1 MEWGMS
7 NVVNT
12 NVNSLNA
19 QAALSQS
26 LRAQATAM
34 QQLSSGKRINSA
46 ADDAAGLAIVMK
58 MQANISGMNQAVRN
72 ANDSIS
78 MLQTADAGAGAT
90 TTMLQR
96 MRELAVQ
103 AANGTYSSTDRSNLN
118 TEFGNLQNEIDRVAK
133 VTLWNGVTLGVGK
146 SLQMQVGYGSSAT
159 SNVVTVSTSTLT
171 TSALSVSSVT
181 ITSQS
186 AALSSISAI
195 DDALTTLATDRAGLG
210 AKINRFQFTVD
221 GLTNTSTNTSA
232 SVSRIQDTDYSQ
244 ATASLSKAQILQQ
257 AGTAMLAQ
265 ANQQPLLVLSLL
277 K

>member
-1 MEWGMS
+1 
-7 NVVNT
+7 
-12 NVNSLNA
+12 
-19 QAALSQS
+19 
-26 LRAQATAM
+26 
-34 QQLSSGKRINSA
+34 
-46 ADDAAGLAIVMK
+46 
-58 MQANISGMNQAVRN
+58 
-72 ANDSIS
+72 
-78 MLQTADAGAGAT
+78 
-90 TTMLQR
+90 
-96 MRELAVQ
+96 
-103 AANGTYSSTDRSNLN
+103 
-118 TEFGNLQNEIDRVAK
+118 
-133 VTLWNGVTLGVGK
+133 
-146 SLQMQVGYGSSAT
+146 MQVGYGSSAT

>member
-1 MEWGMS
+1 MS

-118 TEFGNLQNEIDRVAK
+118 TEFGNLQ
-133 VTLWNGVTLGVGK
+133 K
-146 SLQMQVGYGSSAT
+146 STG
-159 SNVVTVSTSTLT
+159 
-171 TSALSVSSVT
+171 
-181 ITSQS
+181 
-186 AALSSISAI
+186 
-195 DDALTTLATDRAGLG
+195 
-210 AKINRFQFTVD
+210 
-221 GLTNTSTNTSA
+221 
-232 SVSRIQDTDYSQ
+232 
-244 ATASLSKAQILQQ
+244 
-257 AGTAMLAQ
+257 
-265 ANQQPLLVLSLL
+265 
-277 K
+277 

>member
-1 MEWGMS
+1 
-7 NVVNT
+7 
-12 NVNSLNA
+12 VNSLNA

-46 ADDAAGLAIVMK
+46 SDDAAGLAITMK

-146 SLQMQVGYGSSAT
+146 SLQMQVGYGSAAT
-159 SNVVTVSTSTLT
+159 TNVVTVSTSTLT
-171 TSALSVSSVT
+171 TTALSVSSAA

-186 AALSSISAI
+186 NALGAISAI
-195 DDALTTLATDRAGLG
+195 DAALTTLATDRAGLG

-244 ATASLSKAQILQQ
+244 ATASLSKAQI
-257 AGTAMLAQ
+257 
-265 ANQQPLLVLSLL
+265 
-277 K
+277 